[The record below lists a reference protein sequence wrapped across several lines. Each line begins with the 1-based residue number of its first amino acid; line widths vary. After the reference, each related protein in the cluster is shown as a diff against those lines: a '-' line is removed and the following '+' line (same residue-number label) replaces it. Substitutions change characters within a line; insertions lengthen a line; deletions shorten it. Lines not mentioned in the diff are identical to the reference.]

1 MRSSIGMK
9 LLMAVTGLIFVGFV
23 AVHAYGNLMVLAG
36 ADQFNAYA
44 HHLRTFGQPMLPYGG
59 LLWILRVG
67 LLVSLA
73 LHVWSAITLWGR
85 ANGARTTPYAVKKA
99 AASSLASRT
108 MRYGGLLLLL
118 FIVFHLLHLTTHTIH
133 PQGKVPTPYENVIG
147 SFQLWWVAIVYV
159 AAMLVLGF
167 HLFHGVWSAAQT
179 LGLTSTAAARVR
191 AKAVGHLVAGVI
203 VLAFLIPPLCILF
216 RIVK

>member
-108 MRYGGLLLLL
+108 MRYGGILLLL